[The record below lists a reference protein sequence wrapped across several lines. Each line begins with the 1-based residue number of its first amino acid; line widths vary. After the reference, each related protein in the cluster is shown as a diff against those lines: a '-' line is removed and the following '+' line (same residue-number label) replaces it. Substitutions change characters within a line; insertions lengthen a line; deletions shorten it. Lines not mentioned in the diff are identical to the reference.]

1 MLLQKNIFNDY
12 QVWSAD
18 PANTNFEDFVVFAAN
33 KYKTKIDRM
42 VMILNTFDWAKD
54 KVQIAKQQLDQ
65 AFQLSIQIENE
76 KKNVQ
81 NLIKDE
87 TQAKQLYREW
97 MNNPATKS
105 LNVFVELI
113 AKKYN
118 VSNDAAL
125 TALKTFNWI
134 PSN

>member
-1 MLLQKNIFNDY
+1 
-12 QVWSAD
+12 
-18 PANTNFEDFVVFAAN
+18 
-33 KYKTKIDRM
+33 
-42 VMILNTFDWAKD
+42 
-54 KVQIAKQQLDQ
+54 VQISKQQLDQ
-65 AFQLSIQIENE
+65 TVQLSIQIENE
-76 KKNVQ
+76 KKNFQ

-87 TQAKQLYREW
+87 TQVKQLYREW
-97 MNNPATKS
+97 KNTPATKS